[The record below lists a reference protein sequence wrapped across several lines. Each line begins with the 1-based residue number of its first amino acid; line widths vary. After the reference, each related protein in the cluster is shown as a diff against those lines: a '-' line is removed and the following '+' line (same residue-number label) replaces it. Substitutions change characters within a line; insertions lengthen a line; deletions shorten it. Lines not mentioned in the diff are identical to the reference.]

1 MNTSSFRIPQ
11 NPARPG
17 RPDRKQLSEHVAAY
31 VRDAIMV
38 GELTASTFIRTE
50 HIATE
55 LGVSAT
61 PVREGLMI
69 LQSEGT
75 VRWEP
80 RRGFRVIPVTR
91 QDVEDL
97 FKVQSFIAGELAAK
111 VALLIKPAAV
121 AELRMMQGQLE
132 AAAAAGDVAE
142 VDTLNHK
149 IHRAINIIPDAQR
162 LTSLLGI
169 TVHYVPLNY
178 FGNIDGWAEASA
190 HDHEP
195 VFQALESG
203 DADLAR
209 SAMAEHIRHI
219 GRLLTDY
226 LEQRGVFA
234 RSEQAR
240 VS

>member
-1 MNTSSFRIPQ
+1 MIQDSS
-11 NPARPG
+11 RPG
-17 RPDRKQLSEHVAAY
+17 RADRKQLSEHVAAY

-38 GELTASTFIRTE
+38 GELSASSFIRTE
-50 HIATE
+50 HVANE

-61 PVREGLMI
+61 PVREALMI

-97 FKVQSFIAGELAAK
+97 FNVQAFIAGELAGKAARLIDAK
-111 VALLIKPAAV
+111 TVD
-121 AELRMMQGQLE
+121 ELRVMQGALE
-132 AAAAAGDVAE
+132 AAAGAGDATQ
-142 VDTLNHK
+142 VDALNHR
-149 IHRAINIIPDAQR
+149 IHRAINVIPEAQR

-169 TVHYVPLNY
+169 TVRYVPLNY
-178 FGNIDGWAEASA
+178 FGNIEEWAEASA

-195 VFQALESG
+195 IFRALEAG
-203 DADLAR
+203 DADAAR
-209 SAMAEHIRHI
+209 LAMAEHIQHI
-219 GRLLTDY
+219 GLLLTEY

-234 RSEQAR
+234 RSEPQDTQ
-240 VS
+240 